1 MIKSNFYNLEAKDI
15 QGQIHK
21 MSEFEGKFILIVNTA
36 SQCGFT
42 YQYEGLEKLYQKYKE
57 KGLVVLG
64 FPCNQFGQQEPK
76 SENEIAKFCK
86 VNYGVTFPMFS
97 KINVNGSETHPIYQ
111 YLKKQKWGI
120 LGGRINWNFT
130 KFLLDR
136 NGKVLNRYSS
146 QIKPEI
152 IEKDLIRI
160 IATN

>member
-1 MIKSNFYNLEAKDI
+1 MMKSNFYDLEAKDI
-15 QGQIHK
+15 NGQTHK
-21 MSEFEGKFILIVNTA
+21 MDEFEGKYILIVNTA

-42 YQYEGLEKLYQKYKE
+42 YQYEGLEKLYQEYKE

-64 FPCNQFGQQEPK
+64 FPCNQFGEQEPK
-76 SENEIAKFCK
+76 GENEIAELCK

-130 KFLLDR
+130 KFLVDR
-136 NGKVLNRYSS
+136 NGKVLKRYSS

-152 IEKDLIRI
+152 IEKDLIKI
-160 IATN
+160 I